1 MAGLS
6 AAMKNFC
13 QLEQM
18 AQGQTVIHRLHPLSK
33 LAMTLVYVLAVVSFP
48 AHALSALAP
57 MALYPVLVAALSDTP
72 WKPLLRRMLPA
83 APFALVMGLSNL
95 LLDRTVWFF
104 LGVVPITGGLLSCL
118 SILLKTVWTVSA
130 VLLLIA
136 TTPLT
141 ELTEQLARIG
151 VPRVLCLQFLL
162 TYRYISVLLHEAEQ
176 MYTAYR
182 LRAGNVRGVRMA
194 DMGCFLGQLL
204 LRSYDRADRV
214 YCAMKCR
221 GYDGSY
227 HAGTAVRQTPK
238 ELALTA
244 GVCIAVVALRLV
256 NVSVLLGSAL

>member
-1 MAGLS
+1 MAKLS

-18 AQGQTVIHRLHPLSK
+18 AQGHTVMHRLHPLSK
-33 LAMTLVYVLAVVSFP
+33 LTMTLVYLVAVVSFP
-48 AHALSALAP
+48 SHTLSALVP
-57 MALYPVLVAALSDTP
+57 MAFYPALFAALSDTP
-72 WKPLLRRMLPA
+72 WPPLLRRMLPA
-83 APFALVMGLSNL
+83 APFAAILGLSNL

-104 LGVVPITGGLLSCL
+104 LGPAPITGGLLSCL
-118 SILLKTVWTVSA
+118 SILLKTALTVSA

-136 TTPLT
+136 TTSLT
-141 ELTEQLARIG
+141 DLTCQLARIR
-151 VPRVLCLQFLL
+151 VPRILCLQFLL
-162 TYRYISVLLHEAEQ
+162 TYRYISVLLQEAEQ

-182 LRAGNVRGVRMA
+182 LRSGDVRGIRMA

-227 HAGTAVRQTPK
+227 RIGTAVPQTPR
-238 ELALTA
+238 ELGIT
-244 GVCIAVVALRLV
+244 VCVCCGVVALRLV
-256 NVSVLLGSAL
+256 NVSLLLGSML